1 MILSRCYYKSL
12 FYCVLKKERLL
23 PRKYLKISS
32 LCLENIFDA
41 LFLNW
46 MCKKLIFIKVYPM
59 KITPLLKKIIKK
71 IYYDLDLFILYCYTC
86 VAVLMLCY
94 ANNIL

>member
-1 MILSRCYYKSL
+1 MHATGIQQSFIVY
-12 FYCVLKKERLL
+12 LKKERLL

-46 MCKKLIFIKVYPM
+46 MCKKLIFIKTMSKVYPM
-59 KITPLLKKIIKK
+59 KITPLLKKIIEKK
-71 IYYDLDLFILYCYTC
+71 LL
-86 VAVLMLCY
+86 
-94 ANNIL
+94 